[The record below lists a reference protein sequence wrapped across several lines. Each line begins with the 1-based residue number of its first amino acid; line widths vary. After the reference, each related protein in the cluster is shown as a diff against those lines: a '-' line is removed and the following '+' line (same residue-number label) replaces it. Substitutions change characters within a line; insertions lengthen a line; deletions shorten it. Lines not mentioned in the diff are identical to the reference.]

1 MSHSTYAVQHPLLT
15 GFAAYGC
22 TQVSLF
28 SLVGA
33 LGLPLPAL
41 CWASLA
47 LVPSW
52 LLFRWLERF
61 GHTDLAQLVGV
72 QSTAFA
78 GGALGLHGREL
89 FCLWQAFI

>member
-1 MSHSTYAVQHPLLT
+1 MSNSTNAVQHPLFT
-15 GFAAYGC
+15 GFVAYGC
-22 TQVSLF
+22 THVALF
-28 SLVGA
+28 SLVGT

-41 CWASLA
+41 WWASLA

-61 GHTDLAQLVGV
+61 GRADLAQLVGV
-72 QSTAFA
+72 QSAAFA
-78 GGALGLHGREL
+78 GGVLGLHGREL